1 METTQIV
8 STEVIQ
14 ALRKIRRNRRLLWF
28 GFLGGFLFMLGMV
41 KIGQGEYLGPLAI
54 LYFISLFIFQ
64 FFVYQAKCP
73 SCGKGFYRFWIFY
86 NPYTSKCLNCGLS
99 FKILKRSA

>member
-1 METTQIV
+1 METTPIP

-14 ALRKIRRNRRLLWF
+14 ALRKIRRNRRLLWV
-28 GFLGGFLFMLGMV
+28 GFLGGFLFMVAMV
-41 KIGQGEYLGPLAI
+41 KVSQGEYLGLV
-54 LYFISLFIFQ
+54 LLFYFIGLFISQ

-73 SCGKGFYRFWIFY
+73 SCGKGFYRLWIFY

-99 FKILKRSA
+99 LKILKRGA